1 MATHS
6 SIRAWEI
13 PWTEE
18 PGGLQSKGSQ
28 ESVTAER
35 LNNNNNIPIA
45 APWSRRGHAV
55 MTASTAPSMNNAVIN
70 SGKLS
75 RALLKTFGQLLQS
88 YDESTQGR
96 IMGVWAS
103 DPDWSCLIVPW
114 LPAFLR
120 MPYLDASC
128 MASQRVDRS
137 SFLPFH
143 SHFYLSL
150 SCLLPLAASST
161 LNILRKTHTE

>member
-1 MATHS
+1 MKDRS
-6 SIRAWEI
+6 VGLPRSWNSEQDEQRKWRKQIFRGMRNFPRAV
-13 PWTEE
+13 
-18 PGGLQSKGSQ
+18 GC
-28 ESVTAER
+28 ESPKDSLR
-35 LNNNNNIPIA
+35 IKHNIPIA

-103 DPDWSCLIVPW
+103 DPD
-114 LPAFLR
+114 
-120 MPYLDASC
+120 
-128 MASQRVDRS
+128 
-137 SFLPFH
+137 
-143 SHFYLSL
+143 
-150 SCLLPLAASST
+150 
-161 LNILRKTHTE
+161 